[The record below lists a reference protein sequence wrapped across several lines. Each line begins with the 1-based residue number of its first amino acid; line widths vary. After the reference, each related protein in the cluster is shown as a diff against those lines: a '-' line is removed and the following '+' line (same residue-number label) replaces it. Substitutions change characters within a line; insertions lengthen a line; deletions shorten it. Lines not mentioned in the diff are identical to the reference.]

1 MNIVSPTG
9 SIMSTTKESLERI
22 LRGNIGMRTLQ
33 KPVEIVLRRGE
44 VGRRENG
51 GGGKSNSDIM

>member
-1 MNIVSPTG
+1 
-9 SIMSTTKESLERI
+9 MSTTKESLERI